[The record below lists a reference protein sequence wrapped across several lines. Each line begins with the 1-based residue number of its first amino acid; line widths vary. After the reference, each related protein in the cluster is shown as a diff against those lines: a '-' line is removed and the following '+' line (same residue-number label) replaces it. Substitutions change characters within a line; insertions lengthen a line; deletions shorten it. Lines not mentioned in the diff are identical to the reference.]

1 MEISVIIPV
10 YNTEIQD
17 LKSCLASIKAQTF
30 MDYEIVIV
38 DDGSK
43 ADIAECLDD
52 LAMKNKKINV
62 YHKCNE
68 GVSEARNYGVKKADG
83 NYVLFADADDL
94 FTSNAFESAYRTITE
109 TNSDVAIG
117 RILQTSR
124 SDVKNTDVVA
134 NHGTGKILC
143 LDDEKLRQE
152 YAKHIFKKN
161 CGNWGRNQDGWMFN
175 FEGCWAHLVRKE
187 IALKIPFDKELSIA
201 EDTLWALKLIESA
214 RICIV
219 DDYWYYYIQ
228 NEYSVMN
235 KFSPS
240 IEKAI
245 TKAIKKITPIIN
257 RADEEI
263 RDAYRNWLFIKL
275 KQIVYK
281 YYLAEE
287 LNLTMQEKIKSIRKL
302 MQSSVWTQ
310 ALNLSHKENKYK
322 LKLLMY
328 KTGLIIPLYSLKR
341 WRGGEQQ

>member
-1 MEISVIIPV
+1 MKISVIIPV
-10 YNTEIQD
+10 YNTEMQD
-17 LKSCLASIKAQTF
+17 LKSCLESIKTQTF
-30 MDYEIVIV
+30 TNYEIIIV

-43 ADIAECLDD
+43 SDIAKCLDD
-52 LAMKNKKINV
+52 LAVKDKKISV

-68 GVSEARNYGVKKADG
+68 GVSEARNYGVKKANGD
-83 NYVLFADADDL
+83 YVLFADADDL
-94 FTSNAFESAYRTITE
+94 FTSNAFESAYQTITE

-124 SDVKNTDVVA
+124 SDAENRNIVV
-134 NHGTGKILC
+134 NSGTGKVQC
-143 LDDEKLRQE
+143 LDDERLCQE
-152 YAKHIFKKN
+152 YERHIFIKN

-175 FEGCWAHLVRKE
+175 FEGSWAHLVRKDTV
-187 IALKIPFDKELSIA
+187 LKIPFDKELSIA
-201 EDTLWALKLIESA
+201 EDTLWALKLIKNA
-214 RICIV
+214 KICVV
-219 DDYWYYYIQ
+219 DNYWYYYIQ

-235 KFSPS
+235 KFSSS

-245 TKAIKKITPIIN
+245 TKAVQKITPIIS
-257 RADEEI
+257 RADEEEI
-263 RDAYRNWLFIKL
+263 RDAYRDWLFIKL

-302 MQSSVWTQ
+302 MQSSVWTE
-310 ALNLSHKENKYK
+310 ALNLSRIEGKYK

-341 WRGGEQQ
+341 W

>member
-10 YNTEIQD
+10 YNTNIQD
-17 LKSCLASIKAQTF
+17 LMSCLESIRTQTF
-30 MDYEIVIV
+30 ANYEIIIV

-43 ADIAECLDD
+43 IDIAECLDD
-52 LAMKNKKINV
+52 FAVKDKKISV

-68 GVSEARNYGVKKADG
+68 GVSEARNYGVKKANG

-94 FTSNAFESAYRTITE
+94 FAPNAFESAYQTITE

-124 SDVKNTDVVA
+124 SDAKNIEAIV
-134 NHGTGKILC
+134 NPGTGKVLC
-143 LDDEKLRQE
+143 LDDEKLHQE
-152 YAKHIFKKN
+152 YVKHIFKKN
-161 CGNWGRNQDGWMFN
+161 CGDWGRNQDGWMFN
-175 FEGCWAHLVRKE
+175 FEGCWAHLIRKE
-187 IALKIPFDKELSIA
+187 TALKIPFDKELSIA
-201 EDTLWALKLIESA
+201 EDTLWALKLIENA
-214 RICIV
+214 KICIV
-219 DDYWYYYIQ
+219 DTYWYYYIQ

-235 KFSPS
+235 KFSSS

-245 TKAIKKITPIIN
+245 TKAIKKITPIISGVGE
-257 RADEEI
+257 EEI
-263 RDAYRNWLFIKL
+263 CNAYRDWLFIKL

-302 MQSSVWTQ
+302 IQSSVWTE
-310 ALNLSHKENKYK
+310 ALNLSHLEGKYK
-322 LKLLMY
+322 LKLSIY

-341 WRGGEQQ
+341 L

>member
-10 YNTEIQD
+10 YNTNIQD
-17 LKSCLASIKAQTF
+17 LMSCLESIRTQTF
-30 MDYEIVIV
+30 ANYEIIIV

-43 ADIAECLDD
+43 IDIAECLDD
-52 LAMKNKKINV
+52 FAVKDKKISV

-68 GVSEARNYGVKKADG
+68 GVSEARNYGVKKANG

-94 FTSNAFESAYRTITE
+94 FAPNAFESAYQTITE

-124 SDVKNTDVVA
+124 SDAKNIEAIV
-134 NHGTGKILC
+134 NPGTGKVLC
-143 LDDEKLRQE
+143 LDDEKLHQG
-152 YAKHIFKKN
+152 YVKHIFKKN
-161 CGNWGRNQDGWMFN
+161 CGDWGRNQDGWMFN
-175 FEGCWAHLVRKE
+175 FEGCWAHLIRKE
-187 IALKIPFDKELSIA
+187 TALKIPFDKELSIA
-201 EDTLWALKLIESA
+201 EDTLWALKLIENA
-214 RICIV
+214 KICIV
-219 DDYWYYYIQ
+219 DNYWYYYIQ

-235 KFSPS
+235 KFSSS

-245 TKAIKKITPIIN
+245 TKAIKKITPIISGVGE
-257 RADEEI
+257 EEI
-263 RDAYRNWLFIKL
+263 CNAYRDWLFIKL

-302 MQSSVWTQ
+302 IQSSVWTE
-310 ALNLSHKENKYK
+310 ALNLSHLEGKYK
-322 LKLLMY
+322 LKLSIY

-341 WRGGEQQ
+341 L

>member
-10 YNTEIQD
+10 YNTNIQD
-17 LKSCLASIKAQTF
+17 LMSCLESIRTQTF
-30 MDYEIVIV
+30 ANYEIIIV

-43 ADIAECLDD
+43 IDIAECLDD
-52 LAMKNKKINV
+52 FAVKDKKISV

-68 GVSEARNYGVKKADG
+68 GVSEARNYGVKKANG

-94 FTSNAFESAYRTITE
+94 FAPNAFESAYQTITE

-124 SDVKNTDVVA
+124 SDAKNIEAIV
-134 NHGTGKILC
+134 NPGTGKVLC
-143 LDDEKLRQE
+143 LDDEKLHQE
-152 YAKHIFKKN
+152 YVKHIFKKN
-161 CGNWGRNQDGWMFN
+161 CGDWGRNQDGWMFN
-175 FEGCWAHLVRKE
+175 FEGCWAHLIRKE
-187 IALKIPFDKELSIA
+187 TALKIPFDKELSIA
-201 EDTLWALKLIESA
+201 EDTLWALKLIENA
-214 RICIV
+214 KICIV
-219 DDYWYYYIQ
+219 DNYWYYYIQ

-235 KFSPS
+235 KFSSS

-245 TKAIKKITPIIN
+245 TKAIKKITPIISGVGE
-257 RADEEI
+257 EEI
-263 RDAYRNWLFIKL
+263 WLFIKL

-302 MQSSVWTQ
+302 IQSSVWTE
-310 ALNLSHKENKYK
+310 ALNLSHLEGKYK
-322 LKLLMY
+322 LKLSIY

-341 WRGGEQQ
+341 L

>member
-17 LKSCLASIKAQTF
+17 VKSCLESIKTQTF
-30 MDYEIVIV
+30 TDYEIIIV

-43 ADIAECLDD
+43 IAIAECLDD
-52 LAMKNKKINV
+52 LAVKDKKISV

-68 GVSEARNYGVKKADG
+68 GVSEARNYGVKKANG

-94 FTSNAFESAYRTITE
+94 FTSNALESAYQTITE

-117 RILQTSR
+117 RILQTNR
-124 SDVKNTDVVA
+124 SDAKNMDVIV
-134 NHGTGKILC
+134 NPGTGRMLC

-161 CGNWGRNQDGWMFN
+161 CGSWGRNQDGWMFN
-175 FEGCWAHLVRKE
+175 FEGCWAHLIRKE
-187 IALKIPFDKELSIA
+187 TALKIPFDKELSIA
-201 EDTLWALKLIESA
+201 EDTLWALKLIENA

-219 DDYWYYYIQ
+219 DNYWYYYIQ

-235 KFSPS
+235 KFSSS

-245 TKAIKKITPIIN
+245 TKAIKKITPIIS
-257 RADEEI
+257 RVDEEEI
-263 RDAYRNWLFIKL
+263 CNAYRDWLFIKL

-302 MQSSVWTQ
+302 IQSSVWTE
-310 ALNLSHKENKYK
+310 ALNLSHLEGKYK
-322 LKLLMY
+322 LKLSIY

-341 WRGGEQQ
+341 L

>member
-10 YNTEIQD
+10 YNTNIQD
-17 LKSCLASIKAQTF
+17 LMSCLESIRTQTF
-30 MDYEIVIV
+30 ANYEIIIV

-43 ADIAECLDD
+43 IDIAECLDD
-52 LAMKNKKINV
+52 FAVKDKKISV

-68 GVSEARNYGVKKADG
+68 GVSEARNYGVKKANG

-94 FTSNAFESAYRTITE
+94 FAPNAFESAYQTITE

-124 SDVKNTDVVA
+124 SDAKNIEAIV
-134 NHGTGKILC
+134 NPGTGKVLC
-143 LDDEKLRQE
+143 LDDEKLHQE
-152 YAKHIFKKN
+152 YVKHIFKKN
-161 CGNWGRNQDGWMFN
+161 CGDWGRNQDGWMFN
-175 FEGCWAHLVRKE
+175 FEGCWAHLIRKE
-187 IALKIPFDKELSIA
+187 TALKIPFDKELSIA
-201 EDTLWALKLIESA
+201 EDTLWALKLIENA
-214 RICIV
+214 KICIV
-219 DDYWYYYIQ
+219 DNYWYYYIQ

-235 KFSPS
+235 KFSSS

-245 TKAIKKITPIIN
+245 TKAIKKITPIISGVGE
-257 RADEEI
+257 EEI
-263 RDAYRNWLFIKL
+263 CNAYRDWLFIKL

-302 MQSSVWTQ
+302 IQSSVWTE
-310 ALNLSHKENKYK
+310 ALNLSHLECKYK
-322 LKLLMY
+322 LKLSIY

-341 WRGGEQQ
+341 L

>member
-10 YNTEIQD
+10 YNTNIQD
-17 LKSCLASIKAQTF
+17 LMSCLESIRTQTF
-30 MDYEIVIV
+30 ANYEIIIV

-43 ADIAECLDD
+43 IDIAECLDD
-52 LAMKNKKINV
+52 FAVKDKKISV

-68 GVSEARNYGVKKADG
+68 GVSEARNYGVKKANG

-94 FTSNAFESAYRTITE
+94 FAPNAFESAYQTITE

-124 SDVKNTDVVA
+124 SDAKNIEAIV
-134 NHGTGKILC
+134 NPGTGKVLC
-143 LDDEKLRQE
+143 LDDEKLHQE
-152 YAKHIFKKN
+152 YVKHIFKKN
-161 CGNWGRNQDGWMFN
+161 CGDWGRNQDGWMFN
-175 FEGCWAHLVRKE
+175 FEGCWAHLIRKE
-187 IALKIPFDKELSIA
+187 TALKIPFDKELSIA
-201 EDTLWALKLIESA
+201 EDTLWALKLIENA
-214 RICIV
+214 KICIV
-219 DDYWYYYIQ
+219 DNYWYYYIQ

-235 KFSPS
+235 KFSSS

-245 TKAIKKITPIIN
+245 TKAIKKITPIISGVGE
-257 RADEEI
+257 EEI
-263 RDAYRNWLFIKL
+263 CNAYRDWLFIKL

-302 MQSSVWTQ
+302 IQSSVWTG
-310 ALNLSHKENKYK
+310 ALNLSHLEGKYK
-322 LKLLMY
+322 LKLSIY

-341 WRGGEQQ
+341 L

>member
-10 YNTEIQD
+10 YNTNIQD
-17 LKSCLASIKAQTF
+17 LMSCLESIRTQTF
-30 MDYEIVIV
+30 ANYEIIIV

-43 ADIAECLDD
+43 IDIAECLDD
-52 LAMKNKKINV
+52 FAVKDKKISV

-68 GVSEARNYGVKKADG
+68 GVSEARNYGVKKANG

-94 FTSNAFESAYRTITE
+94 FAPNAFESAYQTITE

-124 SDVKNTDVVA
+124 SDAKNIEAIV
-134 NHGTGKILC
+134 NPGTGKVLC
-143 LDDEKLRQE
+143 LDDEKLHQE
-152 YAKHIFKKN
+152 YVKHIFKKN
-161 CGNWGRNQDGWMFN
+161 CGDWGRNQDGWMFN
-175 FEGCWAHLVRKE
+175 FEGCWAHLIRKE
-187 IALKIPFDKELSIA
+187 TALKIPFDKELSIA
-201 EDTLWALKLIESA
+201 EDTLWALKLIENA
-214 RICIV
+214 KICIV
-219 DDYWYYYIQ
+219 DNYWYYYIQ

-235 KFSPS
+235 KFSSS

-245 TKAIKKITPIIN
+245 TKAMKKITPIISGVGE
-257 RADEEI
+257 EEI
-263 RDAYRNWLFIKL
+263 CNAYRDWLFIKL

-302 MQSSVWTQ
+302 IQSSVWTE
-310 ALNLSHKENKYK
+310 ALNLSHLECKYK
-322 LKLLMY
+322 LKLSIY

-341 WRGGEQQ
+341 L

>member
-17 LKSCLASIKAQTF
+17 LKSCLESIRTQTF
-30 MDYEIVIV
+30 TNYEIIIV

-43 ADIAECLDD
+43 IDIAEYLDD
-52 LAMKNKKINV
+52 LAVKDKKISV

-68 GVSEARNYGVKKADG
+68 GVSEARNYGVKRANG

-94 FTSNAFESAYRTITE
+94 FTSIAFESAYQTITE

-124 SDVKNTDVVA
+124 NDAKNIV
-134 NHGTGKILC
+134 NHGTGEMLC
-143 LDDEKLRQE
+143 LDNEELRQE
-152 YAKHIFKKN
+152 YAKHVFKKN
-161 CGNWGRNQDGWMFN
+161 CGSWGRNQDGWMFN
-175 FEGCWAHLVRKE
+175 FEGCWAHLARKE
-187 IALKIPFDKELSIA
+187 TALKIPFDKELSIA
-201 EDTLWALKLIESA
+201 EDTLWALKLIENA

-219 DDYWYYYIQ
+219 DNYWYYYIQ

-235 KFSPS
+235 KFSSS
-240 IEKAI
+240 IEKTI
-245 TKAIKKITPIIN
+245 TKAIKKITPIISK
-257 RADEEI
+257 ADGEEI
-263 RDAYRNWLFIKL
+263 RGAYRDWLFIKL

-287 LNLTMQEKIKSIRKL
+287 LNLTMREKIKSIRKL
-302 MQSSVWTQ
+302 MQSSVWTE
-310 ALNLSHKENKYK
+310 ALNLSRIEGKYK

-328 KTGLIIPLYSLKR
+328 KTGLIIPLYRLKR
-341 WRGGEQQ
+341 GRGGEQQ